1 MTFAT
6 SYFSRPSEQLDP
18 KLFDSEGLKPWVRTG
33 VLSMLF
39 DYLAKNYTSPHT
51 WTKAWLAGSGV
62 SYQWEA
68 AREPGDLDCL
78 VGINYVL
85 FRQTNPDYVS
95 LSNQEIAS
103 LINEGFNADLMPKTR
118 NWEGYELTYY
128 VNEQSDIRDINP
140 YAAYDLIGD
149 IWEVMPEK
157 NIQAPY
163 SRAWEQKAQ
172 RDQEMAKEMLAR
184 HSSALEEVRGA
195 TNPAHRL
202 NAERRLKMATDQAS
216 TFFDDIHAGRKIAFS
231 KIGAGYSDFNNYRW
245 QAGKRS
251 GIIQALRTIKDSK
264 TEAEKQQQLQTYGV
278 ELPDTDTLL
287 RRIHG

>member
-1 MTFAT
+1 MTIAT
-6 SYFSRPSEQLDP
+6 SYFSRPSQQLDP
-18 KLFDSEGLKPWVRTG
+18 KLFDNEGLKPWVRTG
-33 VLSMLF
+33 ILSMLF
-39 DYLAKNYTSPHT
+39 DYLAKHFAAPHT
-51 WTKAWLAGSGV
+51 WTKAWIAGSGV

-68 AREPGDLDCL
+68 ARAPGDLDCL

-85 FRQTNPDYVS
+85 FRQANTEYAGF
-95 LSNQEIAS
+95 SNQEIAS
-103 LINEGFNADLMPKTR
+103 LLNEGFNKELMPKTR

-149 IWEVMPEK
+149 IWTVEPDKNPEP
-157 NIQAPY
+157 PY
-163 SRAWEQKAQ
+163 SRAWEQKTN
-172 RDQEMAKEMLAR
+172 RDYEMARELVSR

-202 NAERRLKMATDQAS
+202 NAERKLKLATEQAS
-216 TFFDDIHAGRKIAFS
+216 TFFDDIHAGRKVAFS

-251 GIIQALRTIKDSK
+251 GAVQALRAIKDAK
-264 TEAEKQQQLQTYGV
+264 TEADKQQQLQTYGI
-278 ELPDTDTLL
+278 ELPDTDTLI